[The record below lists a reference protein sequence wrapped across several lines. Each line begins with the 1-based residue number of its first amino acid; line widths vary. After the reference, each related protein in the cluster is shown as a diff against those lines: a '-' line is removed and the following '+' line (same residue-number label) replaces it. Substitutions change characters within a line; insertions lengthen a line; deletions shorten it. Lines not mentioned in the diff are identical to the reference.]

1 LKKILY
7 IGWIGYNNLGDD
19 LLWNIFKELSKKHH
33 FREHQIK
40 VIPSFPAVDI
50 SNVNEFDT
58 VVLGGGSLIAPHY
71 IRILKKALDKNKKVV
86 IWGSGIDRIN
96 EKALTTM
103 NEGGSLKVKQR
114 FTEGEAEILKYVFS
128 KASFAGVRGPLT
140 KQALISL
147 GVNSED
153 IQILGDPGLFL
164 NYDSKDERK
173 EKLIGINWGTT
184 LNNLYGS
191 NEKFVKQSIVD
202 SAKLLINM
210 GYKLI
215 IYSVWDKDHA
225 SCQSLYNGI
234 NDPQNVK
241 LITRLLSEKE
251 LMAELSP
258 CTLTINYKLHPN
270 LLSMGAKVPFI
281 ALGYRYKVFDLAKS
295 IGMEN
300 HVISTSHPDL
310 KSEILA
316 RVSLIEQNR
325 DEILSSYEERLNYFL
340 PLIEKPF
347 YDKFYL

>member
-1 LKKILY
+1 MKKILY

-19 LLWNIFKELSKKHH
+19 LLWNIFNERSKKHH
-33 FREHQIK
+33 FREKQIK
-40 VIPSFPAVDI
+40 VIPSFPGVDI
-50 SNVNEFDT
+50 SNVKEFDT

-71 IRILKKALDKNKKVV
+71 IRILKKALDMEKKVV

-96 EKALTTM
+96 ENALNKM
-103 NEGGSLKVKQR
+103 KEGVNIQLKQR
-114 FTEGEAEILKYVFS
+114 FTDEEAALLKYVFS

-140 KQALISL
+140 KEALISL
-147 GVNSED
+147 GVNSDD
-153 IQILGDPGLFL
+153 IQIIGDPGLFL
-164 NYDSKDERK
+164 NYDSKDEKK

-184 LNNLYGS
+184 LNKLYGS
-191 NEKFVKQSIVD
+191 NEKLVKQSIVD
-202 SAKLLINM
+202 TAKLLINM
-210 GYKLI
+210 GYKLV

-225 SCQSLYNGI
+225 SCQSLYKGI
-234 NDPQNVK
+234 NDPENVK

-251 LMAELSP
+251 LMSELSP

-281 ALGYRYKVFDLAKS
+281 ALGYRFKVFDLAKS
-295 IGMEN
+295 IGMES
-300 HVISTSHPDL
+300 HVISTSHPGL

-325 DEILSSYEERLNYFL
+325 DEILSSYEEYLKNFL

-347 YDKFYL
+347 YDNFYL

>member
-1 LKKILY
+1 M
-7 IGWIGYNNLGDD
+7 
-19 LLWNIFKELSKKHH
+19 
-33 FREHQIK
+33 
-40 VIPSFPAVDI
+40 
-50 SNVNEFDT
+50 
-58 VVLGGGSLIAPHY
+58 
-71 IRILKKALDKNKKVV
+71 NKKVV

-96 EKALTTM
+96 EKALSTM
-103 NEGGSLKVKQR
+103 NEGGNLKLKQR
-114 FTEGEAEILKYVFS
+114 FTDEEAKLLKCVFS

-147 GVNSED
+147 GVNSDD
-153 IQILGDPGLFL
+153 IQIIGDPGLFL
-164 NYDSKDERK
+164 NYDSKDEKK

-202 SAKLLINM
+202 TAKLLINM
-210 GYKLI
+210 GYRLV

-225 SCQSLYNGI
+225 SCQSLYKGI
-234 NDPQNVK
+234 NDPKNVK

-251 LMAELSP
+251 LMSELSP

-270 LLSMGAKVPFI
+270 LLSMGAKAPFI
-281 ALGYRYKVFDLAKS
+281 ALGYRFKVFDLAKS

-325 DEILSSYEERLNYFL
+325 SEILSSYEEHLKYFL
-340 PLIEKPF
+340 PRIEKPF
-347 YDKFYL
+347 YDNFYL

>member
-19 LLWNIFKELSKKHH
+19 LLWNIFNELCKKHH
-33 FREHQIK
+33 FRENQIK
-40 VIPSFPAVDI
+40 VVPSFPAVDI
-50 SNVNEFDT
+50 SNVKEYDT

-71 IRILKKALDKNKKVV
+71 IKILKKALDMKKKVV

-96 EKALTTM
+96 ENALNKM
-103 NEGGSLKVKQR
+103 NEGANLQLKQR
-114 FTEGEAEILKYVFS
+114 FTNEEAALLKYVFS

-153 IQILGDPGLFL
+153 IQIIGDPGLIL
-164 NYDSKDERK
+164 NYDSKDEKK

-191 NEKFVKQSIVD
+191 NEKLVKQSIVD
-202 SAKLLINM
+202 SAKLLIDM
-210 GYKLI
+210 GYKI
-215 IYSVWDKDHA
+215 VIYSVWDKDHA
-225 SCQSLYNGI
+225 SCQSLYKGI
-234 NDPQNVK
+234 NDSENVK
-241 LITRLLSEKE
+241 LLTRLLSEKE
-251 LMAELSP
+251 LMTELSP
-258 CTLTINYKLHPN
+258 FTLTINYKLHPN

-281 ALGYRYKVFDLAKS
+281 ALGYRFKVFDLAKS

-300 HVISTSHPDL
+300 HVISTSLPDL
-310 KSEILA
+310 TSEILA

-325 DEILSSYEERLNYFL
+325 DEILSSYEERLKHFL
-340 PLIEKPF
+340 PLIERPF
-347 YDKFYL
+347 HDNFYL